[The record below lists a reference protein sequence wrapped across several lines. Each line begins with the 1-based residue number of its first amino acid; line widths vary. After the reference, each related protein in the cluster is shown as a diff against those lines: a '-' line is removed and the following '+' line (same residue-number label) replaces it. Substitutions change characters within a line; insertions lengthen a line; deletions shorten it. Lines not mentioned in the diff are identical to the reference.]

1 MTPLDCARTITRY
14 LKNACQE
21 YDEYTTVR
29 ENGQEVKEPIQVYT
43 GFLPK
48 CATAGAKR
56 KQCPAVVVRPENVT
70 DGQEESLVSIVIYV
84 TVYDDDMSYSGD
96 TLYHLMEFIRMRLL
110 SENPVGN
117 VLIAPGMKATITD
130 EQAFPQWLGFIELDA
145 YIQQPKKYRPELII
159 GR

>member
-1 MTPLDCARTITRY
+1 
-14 LKNACQE
+14 
-21 YDEYTTVR
+21 
-29 ENGQEVKEPIQVYT
+29 
-43 GFLPK
+43 
-48 CATAGAKR
+48 
-56 KQCPAVVVRPENVT
+56 
-70 DGQEESLVSIVIYV
+70 
-84 TVYDDDMSYSGD
+84 MSYSGD